1 MNYIIFDL
9 EFNQNHPDNKDVAT
23 PNLIF
28 EIIQIGALKINSN
41 FEVIDNFNKLV
52 KPTVYSTIHPYV
64 EKLTNITIDKVAFC
78 DKFPYIFQEFVSFLG
93 DEDYTLVVWG
103 SEDLRELLRNINFH
117 NLDNLKVKLNYID
130 IQQYASKH
138 FKCPK
143 GTKLGLKKAIELLDL
158 NTNLSFHDAFHD
170 AFYTYEIFKIL
181 YNKNIKSKTYTLP
194 KSRPKLQ
201 PKEKIDMAALINQFE
216 KIYKR
221 DMSSEE
227 IEMIKLAY
235 IMGKTRQF
243 IH

>member
-93 DEDYTLVVWG
+93 DEDYWIKRIG
-103 SEDLRELLRNINFH
+103 
-117 NLDNLKVKLNYID
+117 
-130 IQQYASKH
+130 
-138 FKCPK
+138 
-143 GTKLGLKKAIELLDL
+143 KK
-158 NTNLSFHDAFHD
+158 
-170 AFYTYEIFKIL
+170 
-181 YNKNIKSKTYTLP
+181 
-194 KSRPKLQ
+194 
-201 PKEKIDMAALINQFE
+201 
-216 KIYKR
+216 
-221 DMSSEE
+221 
-227 IEMIKLAY
+227 
-235 IMGKTRQF
+235 
-243 IH
+243 